1 VASGPHEAIAKLQAE
16 LEKDGI
22 TCKLLVTSHAFH
34 SPMMDAIVAPYKKV
48 VESVKLNAPRIPII
62 STVTAEWLKDEE
74 ATSSKYWSDHLR
86 ATVRFAQ
93 AVKFAWSDADRV
105 MLEVG
110 PRTTA
115 TTLARQQSSDSK
127 ETSGCALAW

>member
-48 VESVKLNAPRIPII
+48 VEEREVERAAHP
-62 STVTAEWLKDEE
+62 
-74 ATSSKYWSDHLR
+74 DHQHGDGR
-86 ATVRFAQ
+86 R
-93 AVKFAWSDADRV
+93 
-105 MLEVG
+105 G
-110 PRTTA
+110 
-115 TTLARQQSSDSK
+115 
-127 ETSGCALAW
+127 

>member
-1 VASGPHEAIAKLQAE
+1 MGCSIAANNGPQLCVVSGPHDGIAKFSAE
-16 LEKDGI
+16 LEKEGI

-48 VESVKLNAPRIPII
+48 VESVKLNAPRIPIV

-93 AVKFAWSDADRV
+93 AVKFAWSDANRV

-110 PRTTA
+110 PA
-115 TTLARQQSSDSK
+115 
-127 ETSGCALAW
+127 